1 MMPELPTPT
10 TIKDIAAMLGVDLLM
25 PASFRG
31 VEFDCLITRDT
42 LARDTVTY
50 AYPYRDGEDIEDQG
64 LKAVNFRLRAL
75 FWGNRYQQQLKAFL
89 NALKTAG
96 TGELVHPI
104 YGSIPDVQFLEAG
117 IFHEVEPVNAVT
129 VDLVFVESGEPE
141 ALFATTHYEAD
152 GDSVLD
158 NALSGF
164 GDVMD
169 TLRDIQQDIARVTNI
184 IASAEYVVNALA
196 NEVQSA
202 IGSALNYLDYPTAF
216 ISDMKH
222 LTGAF
227 TDRLALSEFSRMSDW
242 SALTGLKDT
251 MLTLPAQRT
260 TSQQTMSSGSVFAS
274 TLRRASVMPPE
285 DTALIG
291 QSIRLVAISE
301 MLDTA
306 SDIFVHEAQSPTL
319 SSTDIEQI
327 TGDVRRLIVDA
338 ITAQRASIAE
348 RQAAAVREQSG
359 TPDTRQDD
367 LIIASLQ
374 ESAWRLQEQARAL
387 ILLLPPLVMRQVTRR
402 CNLPLLAFEWYGD
415 ASRATQLARLNPS
428 LRQSNYLNPGDILY
442 AWAR

>member
-1 MMPELPTPT
+1 MPELPTPT

-31 VEFDCLITRDT
+31 VEFDCLFTRDT
-42 LARDTVTY
+42 LSRDTVTY

-64 LKAVNFRLRAL
+64 LKAVNFRLQAL

-117 IFHEVEPVNAVT
+117 VFHEVEPVNAVT

-158 NALSGF
+158 NALSWF

-227 TDRLALSEFSRMSDW
+227 TDRLSLSEFSRMSDW

-285 DTALIG
+285 DTALIE

-327 TGDVRRLIVDA
+327 TGDVRR
-338 ITAQRASIAE
+338 
-348 RQAAAVREQSG
+348 
-359 TPDTRQDD
+359 
-367 LIIASLQ
+367 
-374 ESAWRLQEQARAL
+374 
-387 ILLLPPLVMRQVTRR
+387 
-402 CNLPLLAFEWYGD
+402 
-415 ASRATQLARLNPS
+415 
-428 LRQSNYLNPGDILY
+428 
-442 AWAR
+442 